1 MYIKKIV
8 PKNTLQSSSERKTM
22 HKMPAVAV
30 KTSQSNAN
38 KDLQKLSHLVPTYVI
53 GQS

>member
-1 MYIKKIV
+1 
-8 PKNTLQSSSERKTM
+8 
-22 HKMPAVAV
+22 MPAVAV

>member
-8 PKNTLQSSSERKTM
+8 PKNTLQSSSERK
-22 HKMPAVAV
+22 MPAVAV
-30 KTSQSNAN
+30 KTSKSNAN
-38 KDLQKLSHLVPTYVI
+38 KDLQKLSHLVSIYEI